1 MSLRFIK
8 GDLTEMDSDAIVNAA
23 NCYLQPGSGVC
34 GAIFNKAGFTELM
47 EACNQIGHIN
57 IGECCMTDGFHLKSR
72 YIIHTV
78 GPIYIDGK
86 HHEDTILRK
95 AYWNSLNMAFEH
107 GLQSISFPLIST
119 GVFGYPKE
127 EAISIAIQTINDFLK
142 VKNMTVNLVALD
154 NMTYKMMK
162 NSCID

>member
-1 MSLRFIK
+1 
-8 GDLTEMDSDAIVNAA
+8 
-23 NCYLQPGSGVC
+23 
-34 GAIFNKAGFTELM
+34 
-47 EACNQIGHIN
+47 
-57 IGECCMTDGFHLKSR
+57 
-72 YIIHTV
+72 
-78 GPIYIDGK
+78 
-86 HHEDTILRK
+86 
-95 AYWNSLNMAFEH
+95 MAFEH